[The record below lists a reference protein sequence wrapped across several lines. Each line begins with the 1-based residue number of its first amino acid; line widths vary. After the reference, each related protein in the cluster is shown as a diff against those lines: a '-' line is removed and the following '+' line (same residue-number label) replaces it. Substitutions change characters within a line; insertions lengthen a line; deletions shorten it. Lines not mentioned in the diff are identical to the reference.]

1 MATDQDVGQNLT
13 FALLNYT
20 DVFRLRED
28 NSLATVVG
36 LDYEIQAV
44 YSLAVKC
51 TDDGGSPQF
60 VSSLSRRIGKYDL
73 LIPHCDILFALNQCE
88 ALDDLQNWNAFY
100 FNFLRSRWNIK
111 E

>member
-36 LDYEIQAV
+36 LDYEVQAV

-51 TDDGGSPQF
+51 TDDGGSLQF

-73 LIPHCDILFALNQCE
+73 LIPHCDILFALTQSK
-88 ALDDLQNWNAFY
+88 ALDDLQN
-100 FNFLRSRWNIK
+100 
-111 E
+111 